1 MTNQQLHELSLDY
14 WSNRAE
20 EFSALRI
27 KDYGT
32 SMREAFLQF
41 IKSQLPPIQDRRI
54 KALDLGRG
62 AGFFCLLLNELGC
75 EITAID
81 FSKEMLEQ
89 AKKNCEEHQISN
101 ITFLQMDAQHLTFP
115 DETFD
120 FLITRNVTWILPDVK
135 KTYEEMLRVL
145 KSQGRL
151 LNIDANYGKTF
162 AESEKRGETSS
173 HPTQSLEQLKTRNR
187 IAKDLAIS
195 KVERPQWDFETL
207 WKLGADTIS
216 CYRDFEQQ
224 LGIKELNRAYT
235 HASNKTRAIMFAI
248 MAKKL

>member
-81 FSKEMLEQ
+81 FSKEMLD
-89 AKKNCEEHQISN
+89 
-101 ITFLQMDAQHLTFP
+101 T
-115 DETFD
+115 
-120 FLITRNVTWILPDVK
+120 
-135 KTYEEMLRVL
+135 
-145 KSQGRL
+145 
-151 LNIDANYGKTF
+151 
-162 AESEKRGETSS
+162 KR
-173 HPTQSLEQLKTRNR
+173 
-187 IAKDLAIS
+187 
-195 KVERPQWDFETL
+195 F
-207 WKLGADTIS
+207 GAYVALS
-216 CYRDFEQQ
+216 
-224 LGIKELNRAYT
+224 
-235 HASNKTRAIMFAI
+235 
-248 MAKKL
+248 